1 MIVLLSHCFLS
12 TLEAQNRIKGDS
24 IIPPV
29 EGLYIIPDNDTTKVC
44 IPIKDIKIAN
54 IKMNERLHLLDITAQ
69 QELNIMDYKSYIN
82 NQDTIIKDFQNR
94 LSTSNDINKNLHNA
108 INKER
113 NKNKIW
119 KGTAIGAVAVT
130 ILVIFLK

>member
-1 MIVLLSHCFLS
+1 MIVLLSHCFLN
-12 TLEAQNRIKGDS
+12 TLEAQNHIKENS
-24 IIPPV
+24 IILPV
-29 EGLYIIPDNDTTKVC
+29 EGLYILHDNDTTKVC

-54 IKMNERLHLLDITAQ
+54 IKMNERLHLLDVAVQ
-69 QELNIMDYKSYIN
+69 QELSIMDYKLYIN
-82 NQDTIIKDFQNR
+82 TQDTIIKDFQNR

-119 KGTAIGAVAVT
+119 KSTAIGAVAAT